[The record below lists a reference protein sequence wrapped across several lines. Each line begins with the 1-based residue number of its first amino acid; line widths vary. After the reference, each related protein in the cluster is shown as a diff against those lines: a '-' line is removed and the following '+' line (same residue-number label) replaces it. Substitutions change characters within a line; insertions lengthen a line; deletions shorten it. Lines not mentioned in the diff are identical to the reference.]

1 MVIYRKYRPQKFS
14 ELVGQDHIVEVLTN
28 AIKQGRVAHGYLFI
42 GPRGTGKTS
51 TARIL
56 AKVLNC
62 RGPSSANSQE
72 PCGEC
77 ENCTAIQKGAFF
89 DLIELDAASNRG
101 IDEIRNLKESVRVSF
116 SRDNWK
122 VFILDEAHSLTKD
135 AANALLKTLE
145 EPPEKTIFILITTEP
160 EKIITTVKSR
170 LQILPFRNLTIPDIV
185 KRLGQVSKAEEIEI
199 QENVLKVIA
208 LNASGSLRDAESNLA
223 KVLSLGKRSII
234 LDDVRETL
242 GIVDEHLAMR
252 FCDLLTKKEGQAVFD
267 FLKGLHEKGI
277 EPKTFLR
284 TLLEYLRKVA
294 LVKIAPKA
302 SKELES
308 YLTKEDISIII
319 KQAEKLSQD
328 EILQWVEVFLQA
340 LQDVEKYPQSQMALE
355 VAVMKLIAYKNLPCG
370 QNLVSHF
377 ARNSL

>member
-1 MVIYRKYRPQKFS
+1 MQVIYRKYRPQKFS

-56 AKVLNC
+56 AKALNC
-62 RGPSSANSQE
+62 KGRSASSHSPE
-72 PCGEC
+72 PCQTC
-77 ENCTAIQKGAFF
+77 ENCKAISKGVFF

-101 IDEIRNLKESVRVSF
+101 IDEVRNLKESARVSF
-116 SRDNWK
+116 SREHWK

-135 AANALLKTLE
+135 AANALLKILE
-145 EPPEKTIFILITTEP
+145 EPPEKTMFILITTEP

-185 KRLGQVSKAEEIEI
+185 KRLSQIAKAEEIKI

-223 KVLSLGKRSII
+223 KVLSLGKQLVT

-242 GIVDEHLAMR
+242 GIIDEHLAMR
-252 FCDLLTKKEGQAVFD
+252 FCDLLAKKEGEAVFD

-277 EPKTFLR
+277 EPKAFLR
-284 TLLEYLRKVA
+284 TLLEYLRKLA
-294 LVKIAPKA
+294 LMKIVPKA
-302 SKELES
+302 SEELES

-319 KQAEKLSQD
+319 KQAEKLTQN
-328 EILQWVEVFLQA
+328 EVLQWVEVFLQA

-355 VAVMKLIAYKNLPCG
+355 IAVMKIINQVVRIKPAP
-370 QNLVSHF
+370 
-377 ARNSL
+377 